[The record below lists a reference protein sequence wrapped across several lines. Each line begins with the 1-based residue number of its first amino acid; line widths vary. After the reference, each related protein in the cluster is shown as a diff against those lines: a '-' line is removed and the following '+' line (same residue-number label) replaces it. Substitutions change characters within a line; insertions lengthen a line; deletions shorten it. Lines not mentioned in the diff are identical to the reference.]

1 MKKLIILSMMLLVSG
16 LLSAQTKKAVKK
28 APKMPADTTAPA
40 VNTEDPMNEASWKRN
55 RKNARA
61 EFTDSTLKEERT
73 VTYDATGNMVI
84 SDNSGDSQNNNAYP
98 PSIAE
103 FYTQKYPNEK
113 FRVLWGKDKT
123 GNKIYYI
130 NRKSEVFWFDQ
141 DGKFTSRT
149 QIKSK

>member
-1 MKKLIILSMMLLVSG
+1 MKKLIILSMMIFGSG
-16 LLSAQTKKAVKK
+16 FLSAQIKKAVKK
-28 APKMPADTTAPA
+28 APKVPADTTAPA
-40 VNTEDPMNEASWKRN
+40 VNTEDPMNEASWKRSK
-55 RKNARA
+55 KNARA
-61 EFTDSTLKEERT
+61 EFTDSTLKKDRT

-84 SDNSGDSQNNNAYP
+84 SDNSDDTQNNNAYP

-103 FYTQKYPNEK
+103 YYTQKYPNESYK
-113 FRVLWGKDKT
+113 VLWGKDKS

-149 QIKSK
+149 QANSK

>member
-1 MKKLIILSMMLLVSG
+1 MKKLIILSLMMLLSG
-16 LLSAQTKKAVKK
+16 MFLAQTKKAVKK
-28 APKMPADTTAPA
+28 APKMPADSTAPT
-40 VNTEDPMNEASWKRN
+40 VNTEDPMNEASWKRSG
-55 RKNARA
+55 KNART

-84 SDNSGDSQNNNAYP
+84 SDNSGDSQNNTANP

-113 FRVLWGKDKT
+113 IRVLWGNDKT

-141 DGKFTSRT
+141 EGKFTSRT
-149 QIKSK
+149 QIKPK